1 MTARHP
7 HAARRAGLPSAVRLL
22 QSVALSAAMFWFP
35 ATRAGVPAGGQPP
48 AMSWLE
54 LATVAAVTR

>member
-1 MTARHP
+1 
-7 HAARRAGLPSAVRLL
+7 
-22 QSVALSAAMFWFP
+22 MFWFP